1 MVMKLTALIASVA
14 AVLFSVGQAQEQ
26 IATQIARVEAAQ
38 SPNRQGFDPYT
49 IQEMMKLFH
58 VPGVSIA
65 VVRDFKVQWTKTY
78 GAADVVTDAPVTQET
93 RFQAASISK
102 PVTAFAVLRA
112 VDSGRLSLD
121 EDVNKYLKSWKVP
134 VNEYTEGGVTLRA
147 LLSHTSGTGDGFGFP
162 GYNPSAKLP
171 TLEQV
176 LDGKPP
182 SNVGPVFWERPPFT
196 AQKYSGGGI
205 EIVQVVLQD
214 AYGKPF
220 AEIMQELVLGPVG
233 MANSTYEQPLPAT
246 ADQSA
251 ARAHDKDGKVMD
263 AKWHVYPEQA
273 AAGLWTTPTDL
284 AKLGI
289 EVQKAL
295 RGESKLLSRRTALE
309 MVAPTGT
316 GPFAIGFAI
325 EKRGE
330 GWYFV
335 HDGSNWGFRSD
346 LAMHRLKGY
355 GIVVM
360 TNSDSGGQIISA
372 IEARVA
378 AAANWDSLDKPV
390 PR

>member
-14 AVLFSVGQAQEQ
+14 AVLFSVGQAQEP

-112 VDSGRLSLD
+112 VDSGKLSLD
-121 EDVNKYLKSWKVP
+121 EDVNNYLKSWKVP

>member
-1 MVMKLTALIASVA
+1 MAVKLTALIASA
-14 AVLFSVGQAQEQ
+14 TAVLFSVGQAQEP

-112 VDSGRLSLD
+112 VDSGKLSLD

-182 SNVGPVFWERPPFT
+182 SNVGPVFWERPPFA

-251 ARAHDKDGKVMD
+251 ARAHDKDGKAMD

-295 RGESKLLSRRTALE
+295 RSTLLSRRTALE

-360 TNSDSGGQIISA
+360 TNSDSGGQIISE

>member
-78 GAADVVTDAPVTQET
+78 GAADVMTDAPVTQET

-112 VDSGRLSLD
+112 VDSGKLSLD
-121 EDVNKYLKSWKVP
+121 EDVNNYLKSWKVP

-220 AEIMQELVLGPVG
+220 AEIMQELVLGVVG

>member
-14 AVLFSVGQAQEQ
+14 AVLFSVGQAQEP

-112 VDSGRLSLD
+112 VDSGKLSLD
-121 EDVNKYLKSWKVP
+121 EDVNNYLKSWKVP

-316 GPFAIGFAI
+316 GRFAIGFAI

>member
-14 AVLFSVGQAQEQ
+14 AVLFSVGQAQEP

-112 VDSGRLSLD
+112 VDSGKLSLD
-121 EDVNKYLKSWKVP
+121 EDVNNYLKSWKVP

-360 TNSDSGGQIISA
+360 TNSDSGGQIITA

>member
-14 AVLFSVGQAQEQ
+14 AVLFSVGQAQEP

-112 VDSGRLSLD
+112 VDSGKLSLD

-233 MANSTYEQPLPAT
+233 MTNSTYEQPLPAA

-316 GPFAIGFAI
+316 GRFAIGFAI

-360 TNSDSGGQIISA
+360 TNSDSGGQIISE

>member
-14 AVLFSVGQAQEQ
+14 AVLFSVGQAQEP

-112 VDSGRLSLD
+112 VDSGKLSLD